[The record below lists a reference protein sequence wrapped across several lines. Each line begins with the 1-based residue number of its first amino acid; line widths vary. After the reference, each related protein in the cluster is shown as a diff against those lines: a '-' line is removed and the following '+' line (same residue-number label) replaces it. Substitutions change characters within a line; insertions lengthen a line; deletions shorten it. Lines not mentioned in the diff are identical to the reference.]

1 MSPKFNRK
9 NYQFPCVFTLMNFW
23 SSQSLIFLQM
33 FALKGVVRFVIE
45 YTWIS
50 TLSHVAAFILR
61 LRELSWRLT
70 RWLIL
75 EDFAIWAELVSEKVF
90 NVYEFLMRRSHAFV
104 AKLNDKS
111 FFWFPATMSVWEG
124 EQHGVSIE
132 IVLNCTDL
140 NLWEGVC
147 IFTSFHLP
155 DCRLYLVNVLYI
167 YISVWFR

>member
-1 MSPKFNRK
+1 
-9 NYQFPCVFTLMNFW
+9 
-23 SSQSLIFLQM
+23 M

-70 RWLIL
+70 RWLIS

-140 NLWEGVC
+140 NLWEGFC

-167 YISVWFR
+167 YICLISLKLGH

>member
-1 MSPKFNRK
+1 
-9 NYQFPCVFTLMNFW
+9 
-23 SSQSLIFLQM
+23 M

-124 EQHGVSIE
+124 EQHEQQFALASWIRPLLRMIIMTIAELSGRCRQSP
-132 IVLNCTDL
+132 IVLGG
-140 NLWEGVC
+140 EGQSLGTKDALSIGPFDTHWSHVF
-147 IFTSFHLP
+147 INP
-155 DCRLYLVNVLYI
+155 VKIYI
-167 YISVWFR
+167 YKS